1 MFNLRNLDLN
11 LLTVFEA
18 VHELGSVS
26 RAADRLAL
34 SQSATSHAL
43 ARLREVCGDELF
55 VRARHG
61 LSPSPV
67 AKTMY
72 PAIKQALEALRSS
85 LAEASGFDPATSQR
99 HLRISIPHPL
109 GPFYAIAIRAAAMI
123 AAPGIV
129 LRFDTVTLP
138 LNLDDDLRDGT
149 VDVAIDWLPSKSGP
163 FVNRKLFD
171 DRLVLFA
178 RRDHPLV
185 KTGATLENLMKAQ
198 FVGGHPRR
206 EIDRLPKAIREFRKL
221 DLTEV
226 VRVSELLE
234 IPTVVAAT
242 DLLGVF
248 PLSMA
253 PLMERHLGLSMLE
266 IPVELPPVPIY
277 AIWHEN
283 RRSDSAHRWLR
294 ELVAAEIVR
303 FAIGLASPRTP

>member
-1 MFNLRNLDLN
+1 MFNLRKLDLN

-18 VHELGSVS
+18 VHDLGSVS

-43 ARLREVCGDELF
+43 ARLRDACGDELF
-55 VRARHG
+55 VRAPHG
-61 LSPSPV
+61 LSPTAV
-67 AKTMY
+67 AKTMF

-99 HLRISIPHPL
+99 HFRISVPNPL
-109 GPFYAIAIRAAAMI
+109 GPFYAIAIRAAAMTV
-123 AAPGIV
+123 APGVV

-138 LNLDDDLRDGT
+138 INLDDELRDGI

-171 DRLVLFA
+171 DRLVLLA

-185 KTGATLENLMKAQ
+185 KAGATLENLRKAQ

-206 EIDRLPKAIREFRKL
+206 EIDRLPKAIREFRRL
-221 DLTEV
+221 DVTEA

-253 PLMERHLGLSMLE
+253 PLMERHLGLSILE
-266 IPVELPPVPIY
+266 IPVDLPQVPIY
-277 AIWHEN
+277 AIWHET
-283 RRSDSAHRWLR
+283 RRGDSAHRWLR
-294 ELVAAEIVR
+294 ELVAAEIAR
-303 FAIGLASPRTP
+303 FAIG